1 MCESVPP
8 LILSQDG
15 VVLLHL
21 PSTGGYL
28 VLERAI
34 ERSDRKH
41 GEAIAVIAL
50 TPLQPL
56 LMQVELCRDIDMP
69 GKEWECE
76 RAPRYPSESLM
87 TVRPAALDS
96 SPQL

>member
-1 MCESVPP
+1 MPP

-21 PSTGGYL
+21 PSTAGCL

-34 ERSDRKH
+34 ELSDRMY

-56 LMQVELCRDIDMP
+56 LMQVELCRDIDIR
-69 GKEWECE
+69 WEE
-76 RAPRYPSESLM
+76 
-87 TVRPAALDS
+87 
-96 SPQL
+96 

>member
-1 MCESVPP
+1 VCEYLPP

-34 ERSDRKH
+34 ERSDRMH
-41 GEAIAVIAL
+41 GEAVAVIAL

-56 LMQVELCRDIDMP
+56 LMQVELCRDVDIP
-69 GKEWECE
+69 WEK
-76 RAPRYPSESLM
+76 
-87 TVRPAALDS
+87 
-96 SPQL
+96 